1 MTVKAA
7 PKSLLQIL
15 YGGKIVLTPMMTTL
29 VKGALCG
36 TVAVFLAAAGTAD
49 FVKAGELELIED
61 NTLIV
66 AFNGDMP
73 GTGWQDGRL
82 IGLDGELMNMVATNL
97 GLKVKPALME
107 WAGEIAS
114 LKARRVDIMHGMM
127 GWNDQ
132 RIKVISISD
141 PIYYGGANITQRK
154 STNWQSITEL
164 EGRTIATI
172 QGFGWI
178 DQLKAIE
185 GSELKLYDTS
195 DAAIRD
201 LLAGRIEALF
211 ADPPLIQYA
220 LSKNPD
226 WDIHALPVTQEF
238 DEKYSLLTGKYNVV
252 FGLSQEAPDLLEAV
266 NAEIAKIWASCAN
279 YEVAKKY
286 GLGEKSWFDP
296 GSLNLRAGID
306 RPADWKQPTLPDSCG

>member
-1 MTVKAA
+1 MKFTNRMVAFCAA
-7 PKSLLQIL
+7 TAL
-15 YGGKIVLTPMMTTL
+15 GLTMAGIAGSANAAEYEL
-29 VKGALCG
+29 VEA
-36 TVAVFLAAAGTAD
+36 
-49 FVKAGELELIED
+49 
-61 NTLIV
+61 NTLTV

-73 GTGWQDGRL
+73 GTSWVDGRL
-82 IGLDGELMNMVATNL
+82 IGLDGEIMHMVADNL

-114 LKARRVDIMHGMM
+114 LKAGRVDIMHGMM

-141 PIYYGGANITQRK
+141 PIYYGGANITQKK
-154 STNWQSITEL
+154 STSYQSIKEL
-164 EGRTIATI
+164 EGKTIATI

-178 DQLKAIE
+178 DQLKQIKGA
-185 GSELKLYDTS
+185 ELKLYDTS

-220 LSKNPD
+220 ISKNPT
-226 WDIHALPVTQEF
+226 WDIHSLPVTQEF
-238 DEKYSLLTGKYNVV
+238 DKKYSLLTGKYNVV
-252 FGLSQEAPDLLEAV
+252 FGLNQESPKLLAAV
-266 NAEIAKIWASCAN
+266 NAEIGKIWASCAN
-279 YEVAKKY
+279 LEIAKKY
-286 GLGEKSWFDP
+286 GLGDKSWFDP

-306 RPADWKQPTLPDSCG
+306 RPKDWKQPRLPASCK